1 MDKLKKKYLFL
12 LIIIIIG
19 IIMGFLFANI
29 LSSSDQKIVFEKISS
44 YFNNLKNDIMIDYGR
59 NLYVSI
65 KNNIIY
71 LILIVVFGL
80 SIIGLLFNNFIL
92 FLKSFILGFSFG
104 SIINIYL
111 YRGIILGFIYVF
123 PIMIFN
129 ILIYAVTISRANDVS
144 IKLYNVLFKKKEYQF
159 ANIIKNYFKLAGIS
173 LILLLLSSVYE
184 TFITPF
190 TIKLFSFL
198 IK

>member
-59 NLYVSI
+59 NLFVSI

-129 ILIYAVTISRANDVS
+129 ILIYAVMISRANDFS